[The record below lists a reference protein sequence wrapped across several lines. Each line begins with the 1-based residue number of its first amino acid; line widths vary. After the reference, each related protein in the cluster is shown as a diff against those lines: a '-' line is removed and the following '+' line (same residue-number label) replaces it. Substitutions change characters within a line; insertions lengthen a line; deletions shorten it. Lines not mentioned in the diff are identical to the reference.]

1 MLELYILV
9 RKTTSIKASYN
20 QEELSIKKS
29 MYKTSDKRDTTT
41 VNGHKAIEV
50 LYLHRNEKV
59 PDPINVTLP

>member
-1 MLELYILV
+1 
-9 RKTTSIKASYN
+9 
-20 QEELSIKKS
+20 